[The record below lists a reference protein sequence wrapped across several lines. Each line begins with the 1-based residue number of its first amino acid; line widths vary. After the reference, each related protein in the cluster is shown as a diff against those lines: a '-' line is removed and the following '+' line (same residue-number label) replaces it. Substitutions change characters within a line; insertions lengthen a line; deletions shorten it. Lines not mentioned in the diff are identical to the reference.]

1 MSILKKLVS
10 QTAVYGLS
18 SVLGRMLNYL
28 LVPLY
33 TSVFLPAE
41 YGIVTELYA
50 YVAFLN
56 ILFIYGLETAYF
68 RFSSQEKG
76 YNYFNLA
83 FSSILISSIVF
94 SGVIWLLSDSIAQML
109 DYPDKAHFIQWLAA
123 ILAIDAIVAIPFA

>member
-1 MSILKKLVS
+1 MSILRKLAS

-33 TSVFLPAE
+33 TSVFQPSE

-56 ILFIYGLETAYF
+56 ILYIYGLETAYF
-68 RFSSQEKG
+68 RFSSKEEEEDH
-76 YNYFNLA
+76 FNLA
-83 FSSILISSIVF
+83 FTSIFISSV
-94 SGVIWLLSDSIAQML
+94 LLSGLIWFFSQSIADALQ
-109 DYPDKAHFIQWLAA
+109 YPDKAHYIQ
-123 ILAIDAIVAIPFA
+123 